1 MAGQPAE
8 GAPTRIPDLTTIGRQ
23 LLEAGEYAQAARALR
38 RQLRLVPSDRYARY
52 LLGVAWVGLGQPQ
65 PARELFLQV
74 AADGSEDGLAT
85 LARAGL
91 RRLLGPADRHRSPG

>member
-1 MAGQPAE
+1 MAAQRAE
-8 GAPTRIPDLTTIGRQ
+8 GIPTRIPDLTTIGRQ
-23 LLEAGEYAQAARALR
+23 LLEAGEYTHAARALR

-52 LLGVAWVGLGQPQ
+52 LLGVARVGLGQPQ

-74 AADGSEDGLAT
+74 ASDGTEDSLAT

-91 RRLLGPADRHRSPG
+91 RRLLGRADQRPPG